1 MSFQRFSFNYYS
13 TIFSSIFDIVLV
25 DAYFPCKKCLLA
37 KKLFWELKNWYGH
50 VFSKIKTKNFDENQ
64 KFRGTQTLNKFLLLA
79 FIFPR
84 EINIMN
90 EIICWSSKLHR
101 SYHFHCTIN
110 ENHVC
115 ATFWQYPRRPIQSG
129 TFPLFVQQFN
139 NLWNSVPKM
148 WNRSCKRVSVPQI
161 VEQRAK
167 FNISSFLG
175 TL

>member
-90 EIICWSSKLHR
+90 DIICWSSKLHLEVITSTVQLTKIMSVR
-101 SYHFHCTIN
+101 LFGSTQEDRYKVEHFHFLCNSSTI
-110 ENHVC
+110 C
-115 ATFWQYPRRPIQSG
+115 G
-129 TFPLFVQQFN
+129 TASQKCGTGPVNGSQFHK
-139 NLWNSVPKM
+139 LWNRGPN
-148 WNRSCKRVSVPQI
+148 WT
-161 VEQRAK
+161 
-167 FNISSFLG
+167 F
-175 TL
+175 